1 MTRIER
7 QAKEAIR
14 LAYRGQRVTV
24 NPAAYA
30 DVRPYLLYA
39 VEVLTEWHLEEKA
52 DQVLGEIF
60 RLDAIHAR
68 RETTA

>member
-30 DVRPYLLYA
+30 DVRRYLMRA
-39 VEVLTEWHLEEKA
+39 VQVLLDWHEGEKA

-68 RETTA
+68 RETAA